1 MDENLLLYL
10 IYFFIYA
17 FIGWVVEV
25 SYHAVTIGK
34 FINRG
39 FLSGPYCPIYGFGA
53 ISVIYFLTDIAEKN
67 KLVLFFGSI
76 AIATAIEFVAG
87 FLLEKI
93 FHERWWDYSDRKLN
107 IGGYVCLE
115 FSVIWGLFCFILYE
129 AVHPLV
135 KNLVGLIPLEMLK
148 YLDLGLIIIMTIDL
162 IATINT
168 LVGINKKIRVLDKV
182 RKDIRKVSD
191 RIGTRVYDRTV
202 ALENKQEEIKKN
214 PEIIEIENRI
224 RELKERKAILGEK
237 RILRAFPNLTDR
249 LEETQIAYEEL
260 KERIKDQYSKDWKDL
275 KK

>member
-25 SYHAVTIGK
+25 SYHTVTIGK

-67 KLVLFFGSI
+67 KLVLFIGSI

-115 FSVIWGLFCFILYE
+115 FSVIWGLFCFLLYE

-135 KNLVGLIPLEMLK
+135 KNLVGLIPLGMLK

-168 LVGINKKIRVLDKV
+168 LVGINKKLKVLDKI

-191 RIGTRVYDRTV
+191 RIGTRVYDRTI

-224 RELKERKAILGEK
+224 RELKERKEILGER

-260 KERIKDQYSKDWKDL
+260 KERIKDQYSKDWKD
-275 KK
+275 

>member
-53 ISVIYFLTDIAEKN
+53 ISVIYFLTDIGEKN
-67 KLVLFFGSI
+67 KLILFFGSI

-93 FHERWWDYSDRKLN
+93 FHERWWDYSNKKFNL
-107 IGGYVCLE
+107 GGYICVE
-115 FSVIWGLFCFILYE
+115 FSVIWGLFCFLLYE

-135 KNLVGLIPLEMLK
+135 KNIVGLIPLDMLK
-148 YLDLGLIIIMTIDL
+148 YLDLGLVIVMTIDL

-168 LVGINKKIRVLDKV
+168 LIGINKKLKVIDKIRM
-182 RKDIRKVSD
+182 DIRKVSD
-191 RIGTRVYDRTV
+191 RIGTRVYDRTI

-224 RELKERKAILGEK
+224 RELKERKAILGER

-260 KERIKDQYSKDWKDL
+260 KERIKDQYSKD
-275 KK
+275 

>member
-53 ISVIYFLTDIAEKN
+53 ISVICFLTDIGEKN

-93 FHERWWDYSDRKLN
+93 FHERWWDYSNKKFNL
-107 IGGYVCLE
+107 GGYICVE
-115 FSVIWGLFCFILYE
+115 FSVIWGLFCFLLYE

-135 KNLVGLIPLEMLK
+135 KNIVVLIPLDMLK
-148 YLDLGLIIIMTIDL
+148 YLDLGLVIIMTIDL

-168 LVGINKKIRVLDKV
+168 LIGINKKLKVIDKIRM
-182 RKDIRKVSD
+182 DIRKVSD

-224 RELKERKAILGEK
+224 RELKERKAILGER

-260 KERIKDQYSKDWKDL
+260 KERIKDQYSKD
-275 KK
+275 

>member
-67 KLVLFFGSI
+67 KLVLFMGSI

-115 FSVIWGLFCFILYE
+115 FSVIWGLFCFLLYE

-135 KNLVGLIPLEMLK
+135 KNIVGLIPLNMLK
-148 YLDLGLIIIMTIDL
+148 YLDLGLVIIMTIDL

-168 LVGINKKIRVLDKV
+168 LIGINKKLKVLDKI
-182 RKDIRKVSD
+182 RMDIRKVSD
-191 RIGTRVYDRTV
+191 RIGTRVYDRTI

-224 RELKERKAILGEK
+224 RELKERKAILGER